1 MKKLT
6 RVLSIL
12 SISIIISLF
21 ALYTPV
27 PNTENE
33 DVFNSK
39 FAVEYLS
46 EIAKEPH
53 SVFDEDNHEEVR
65 LYLKDKLEEFI
76 GAENVTEMNY
86 DRSLVE
92 LYNEDSDDLTY
103 DIHNLLGVIPGNSDT
118 AILLVGHYDSRG
130 NIGRTGELG
139 NSYGAADDGYA
150 LAFLLEVARI
160 YGEKDLENTIY
171 ILITD
176 AEELGLY
183 GAQMA
188 AQESALMANVGFVI
202 NIEARGVKGPVYMF
216 ETSPK
221 NDKVIDFYKNAE
233 LPVSYSLATA
243 VYTVMPNA
251 TDFTEFLAQD
261 KNGVNFAVLNGL
273 YYYHTP
279 LDNYTNISQSSI
291 EHYGVQIMP
300 LVDEFV
306 MNAEYSDVNYF
317 DAESDQIFFT
327 FLPNIFITYSELT
340 GTIINFVTL
349 IALFALIGVMVKKQD
364 VKIKNIGKAKFLI
377 LGAIILVAVLGRI
390 VGGLVAFLSK
400 VPFNLTY
407 VRTNFG
413 DIPSLL
419 TLIFIAVVLGYLYKK
434 YLIKNEKEVL
444 IAGAFINVL
453 LALLTG
459 FILSGAS
466 FLFIVP
472 GLSAVIVLALEMF
485 CKTSLIKK
493 ISYGLIYAINIVL
506 VIPIIY
512 SLYLA
517 LTIGGLLALTVI
529 LVFYLV
535 ILIPLTFM
543 QIDNLEKIE
552 V

>member
-6 RVLSIL
+6 RVLTIL
-12 SISIIISLF
+12 SISVIISLF
-21 ALYTPV
+21 VLYTPV
-27 PNTENE
+27 PNTEDE
-33 DVFNSK
+33 DIFNSK
-39 FAVEYLS
+39 FAIEYLA

-92 LYNEDSDDLTY
+92 LYNENSDDLTY
-103 DIHNLLGVIPGNSDT
+103 DIHNLLGVIEGNSDT

-160 YGEKDLENTIY
+160 YGEKNLENTIY

-176 AEELGLY
+176 AEEMGLY

-188 AQESALMANVGFVI
+188 ALESDLMDNVGFVI

-216 ETSPK
+216 ETSLG

-306 MNAEYSDVNYF
+306 MNAEYCDVHYF
-317 DAESDQIFFT
+317 EADSDQVFFT
-327 FLPNIFITYSELT
+327 FLPNIFIAYNEVT
-340 GTIINFVTL
+340 GTIINIVSI
-349 IALFALIGVMVKKQD
+349 IALFVLIGLLVKQKAVSIKQ
-364 VKIKNIGKAKFLI
+364 IGKAKFLI
-377 LGAIILVAVLGRI
+377 IASIFLVAVLGRL
-390 VGGLVAFLSK
+390 VGGAVAFLSK
-400 VPFNLTY
+400 VPYNLTY
-407 VRTNFG
+407 VRTSFG
-413 DIPSLL
+413 DLPTLL
-419 TLIFIAVVLGYLYKK
+419 TLLFIAVGLGFLYKK
-434 YLIKNEKEVL
+434 YLIENKREVI
-444 IAGAFINVL
+444 IAGAFINIL

-459 FILSGAS
+459 LVLSGAS

-472 GLSAVIVLALEMF
+472 GISAVIVLALEMF

-493 ISYGLIYAINIVL
+493 ICYGLVYSINVIL
-506 VIPIIY
+506 IIPIIY

-543 QIDNLEKIE
+543 QIDD
-552 V
+552 

>member
-6 RVLSIL
+6 RVLSVL

-46 EIAKEPH
+46 EIAMEPH
-53 SVFDEDNHEEVR
+53 SVFDEENHEDVR

-92 LYNEDSDDLTY
+92 LYHEDSDELTY
-103 DIHNLLGVIPGNSDT
+103 DIHNLLGVIPGKSDT

-130 NIGRTGELG
+130 HIGRTGELG
-139 NSYGAADDGYA
+139 NSLGAADDGYA

-160 YGEKDLENTIY
+160 YGEKNLENTIY
-171 ILITD
+171 ILMTD
-176 AEELGLY
+176 AEETGLY

-188 AQESALMANVGFVI
+188 ALESDLMANVGFVI
-202 NIEARGVKGPVYMF
+202 NIEARGVQGPVYMF
-216 ETSPK
+216 ETSTK

-251 TDFTEFLAQD
+251 TDFTEFLNQD
-261 KNGVNFAVLNGL
+261 KNGINFAVLDGL

-306 MNAEYSDVNYF
+306 MNPEYSDVNYF
-317 DAESDQIFFT
+317 DADSDQIFFT
-327 FLPNIFITYSELT
+327 FLPNIFIAYSELT
-340 GTIINFVTL
+340 GTIINIVAL
-349 IALFALIGVMVKKQD
+349 VALFVLIGVMVKQKT
-364 VKIKNIGKAKFLI
+364 VTIKKIGKAKFLI
-377 LGAIILVAVLGRI
+377 FASIILVAVLGRI

-413 DIPSLL
+413 NLPTLL
-419 TLIFIAVVLGYLYKK
+419 TLLFVAVGLGYLYKK
-434 YLIKNEKEVL
+434 YLIKNEKEVI
-444 IAGAFINVL
+444 IAGAFINIL

-472 GLSAVIVLALEMF
+472 GISAVIVLALEMF
-485 CKTSLIKK
+485 CKTSVIKK
-493 ISYGLIYAINIVL
+493 ISYGLIYAINIIL
-506 VIPIIY
+506 AIPIIY

-543 QIDNLEKIE
+543 QID
-552 V
+552 